1 MAAHRMLWHKGLQRC
16 AQLTRKLGLER
27 RLGGSV
33 GCCRRLLV
41 GQFLVG
47 VQRRAEADRPLGA
60 DHHRNLLL
68 PRVGRQQ
75 AIESFLQ
82 ACNALIVVLPDLS
95 EELEPLGR
103 FRGRRDEIVIER
115 EGVEKPWG
123 RRNRA

>member
-1 MAAHRMLWHKGLQRC
+1 MEIPGQAPGTAAR
-16 AQLTRKLGLER
+16 RK
-27 RLGGSV
+27 
-33 GCCRRLLV
+33 RRLLWSAAP
-41 GQFLVG
+41 GRPFLVG
-47 VQRRAEADRPLGA
+47 VQRRAEADRPLRA

-68 PRVGRQQ
+68 PRVGREQVT
-75 AIESFLQ
+75 ESFLQ

-95 EELEPLGR
+95 EELKSLGR